1 MNILIVDDEV
11 SALRDLARVIGKV
24 APDEAI
30 QTAGDS
36 KSALAF
42 CRDNAPDVVFLD
54 IRMPD
59 MDGLTLAAEMKKLC
73 PLVNIIM
80 VTAYSD
86 YALDALKL
94 YVSDYILKPAMPED
108 VKNALL
114 NLRHPVRKSG
124 EGLFVQCFGNFEVF
138 YDGEPVRF
146 TRSKAIS
153 TILRRFSPAATVI
166 DPPAYKERP
175 ALQV

>member
-94 YVSDYILKPAMPED
+94 YVSDYILKPATETPRSEIRRGPVCSM
-108 VKNALL
+108 
-114 NLRHPVRKSG
+114 LRK
-124 EGLFVQCFGNFEVF
+124 
-138 YDGEPVRF
+138 
-146 TRSKAIS
+146 
-153 TILRRFSPAATVI
+153 LRGF
-166 DPPAYKERP
+166 
-175 ALQV
+175 L

>member
-108 VKNALL
+108 VKKALL

-138 YDGEPVRF
+138 SESPSG
-146 TRSKAIS
+146 
-153 TILRRFSPAATVI
+153 SPAPRLRSCSLT
-166 DPPAYKERP
+166 
-175 ALQV
+175 